1 MNRKIVLAR
10 PNQIIVNYMRSLVLK
25 TGCDPHPIQDLEE
38 IYKIEES
45 LIGAIVIS
53 TSVSSVVKQDYLEV
67 LKEVLD
73 KFPNKP
79 VVLATLSSTTSLEK
93 IVSRK
98 LKEWGIVRGI
108 IGTDSNITLR
118 NHQQIQVIT
127 KKDLS
132 EKSTAEKALLQ
143 LRQLLISH

>member
-1 MNRKIVLAR
+1 LAR

-79 VVLATLSSTTSLEK
+79 VVLATLSSAESLEK
-93 IVSRK
+93 VVSRSLLDWGVHRK
-98 LKEWGIVRGI
+98 LSD
-108 IGTDSNITLR
+108 TDSSQSLSAKL
-118 NHQQIQVIT
+118 HIQVIS
-127 KKDLS
+127 KKDLTD
-132 EKSTAEKALLQ
+132 ESTFDKALLQ
-143 LRQLLISH
+143 LRQLLASH